1 MIDIRDLTDDEL
13 AFRAKTGGEVEF
25 AALLARYLFHIK
37 SRASFYNTDETEF
50 DDLVQEGTL
59 GFLRAVRTY
68 DPQAGASFRT
78 YAGLCIDRSIITAV
92 KRSLARRC
100 IPTAVRVSMDEV
112 EVQDFDTPERVLVA
126 KEELQHIM
134 QSLDT
139 VLSDFERSVL
149 LRFSSGESYAEI
161 AEHMQITQKSVGNAL
176 YRIRKKISH

>member
-1 MIDIRDLTDDEL
+1 MTDGEL
-13 AFRAKTGGEVEF
+13 AFRAKAGGELEF

-37 SRASFYNTDETEF
+37 SRASFYNTEETEL
-50 DDLVQEGTL
+50 DDLIQEGTL

-68 DPQAGASFRT
+68 DSQAGASFRT
-78 YAGLCIDRSIITAV
+78 YVGLCIDRSIITAV

-100 IPTAVRVSMDEV
+100 VPIAARVSMEDV
-112 EVQDFDTPERVLVA
+112 ELQDLDNPEKRLVA

-139 VLSDFERSVL
+139 VLSDFERSIL
-149 LRFSSGESYAEI
+149 LRYSSGESYAEI
-161 AEHMQITQKSVGNAL
+161 ANHMQITQKSVGNAL